1 MMDIIDAIGK
11 TPFVELKKL
20 SPKGIRI
27 FAKLEGQ
34 NVGGSGSVK
43 DRIAKYMI
51 KKAEEEGKLKEGS
64 TIIEATSGNT
74 GIALAMIG
82 KRKGYR
88 VKIVIPDN
96 ASRERIELL
105 RLYGAEVIFTEG
117 EKGVNHAIEV
127 ARKIAENEG
136 YFMPDQFSNPYN
148 PLAHY
153 ETTGKEILDE
163 LGDIKVDALI
173 CGLGTGGTIMGVGK
187 RLREVFPDML
197 IIGVEPYPGDPIPG
211 LRNLDEGFIP
221 SILDLGFITRRV
233 YVSSRE
239 SYSSLKELLDKEGIF
254 AGLSSGAVIHEALKL
269 ALEMG
274 EGNIVVILP
283 DGGWKYLS
291 LGIEIWTKGRPR
303 RVEEG
308 P

>member
-105 RLYGAEVIFTEG
+105 RLYGAEIIFTEG

-163 LGDIKVDALI
+163 LGNIKVDALS

-187 RLREVFPDML
+187 RLREIFPNML

-254 AGLSSGAVIHEALKL
+254 AGLSSGAVIHEALEL
-269 ALEMG
+269 AREMG